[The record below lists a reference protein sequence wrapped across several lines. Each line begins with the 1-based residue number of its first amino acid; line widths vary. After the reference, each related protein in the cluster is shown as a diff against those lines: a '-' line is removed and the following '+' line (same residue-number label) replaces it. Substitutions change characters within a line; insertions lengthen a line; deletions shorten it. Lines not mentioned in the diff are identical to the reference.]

1 MSHRGGLHPSLLW
14 LWCRLAAVALIR
26 PLVRELPYVAGAAL
40 KKKRKKE
47 RKKERKGNMRET
59 LKDMEDPFRTSSIC
73 LAGIPERVETVKEK
87 NYQRKV
93 LIVSSLK
100 LSN

>member
-1 MSHRGGLHPSLLW
+1 
-14 LWCRLAAVALIR
+14 
-26 PLVRELPYVAGAAL
+26 
-40 KKKRKKE
+40 
-47 RKKERKGNMRET
+47 MRET

-73 LAGIPERVETVKEK
+73 LAGIPERIETAKEK

-100 LSN
+100 RSN